1 MAALGVREGSAGDD
15 ASRLG
20 RIVVRDGGLQMLA
33 EWRRLPELSPEPAKE
48 ADRGLIRHGRE
59 ASARPRGKTPL
70 AIVIMAA

>member
-1 MAALGVREGSAGDD
+1 
-15 ASRLG
+15 
-20 RIVVRDGGLQMLA
+20 MLA